1 MTTTD
6 LGNTK
11 RNVIQMWPIAVPL
24 NASRPSLSTRF
35 YPSDQMKQDEM
46 GGAYGTYGGHVRYTQ
61 GFGGETWR
69 KGTAL
74 KT

>member
-1 MTTTD
+1 MTITD

-11 RNVIQMWPIAVPL
+11 PYVIQMWPIATPL
-24 NASRPSLSTRF
+24 NASRPSLSTRY
-35 YPSDQMKQDEM
+35 YPNDQIKQDEM
-46 GGAYGTYGGHVRYTQ
+46 GGAYSTYGGQVRYTQ

-69 KGTAL
+69 KGAAL